1 MLKGDTL
8 MKRILTLLFCTTCML
23 QEVQAQQKQDENSTS
38 DYETNNINA
47 TLSVTELDPIRRQ
60 LAACWNVP
68 AVLQDTK
75 DFYVD
80 VRVEMNPDG
89 TVKSAVIT
97 GSRGDRRY
105 KQALE
110 DSTLRA
116 IKNCSPLKL
125 PLHRYDQWK
134 TITIRFDTNH
144 ML

>member
-1 MLKGDTL
+1 M
-8 MKRILTLLFCTTCML
+8 MKRILTLLFCTACMF

-38 DYETNNINA
+38 DYKANNINA
-47 TLSVTELDPIRRQ
+47 TSSVTELDLLRRQ

-68 AVLQDTK
+68 AGLQDTK

-80 VRVEMNPDG
+80 VRVEMNPDA
-89 TVKSAVIT
+89 TVHSAVVT
-97 GSRGDRRY
+97 GSSADGSS

-110 DSTLRA
+110 NSALRA
-116 IKNCSPLKL
+116 VKNCSPLKL